1 MSEVID
7 IAQILLVDDEKIFA
21 GPFLRHAKKLHLNAH
36 WEATGRS
43 ALNYLLGN
51 HNNIALVV
59 LDMDLPDLNGF
70 DVQKAITRLYP
81 HIHII
86 ITTARM
92 LSETDYIVGIEL
104 NAKQYLDKGLG
115 LNVLF
120 SHIRQNLQR
129 SSKQTKEG
137 KGKALKY
144 DKGLKYDEGAGQF
157 IFNGNALRITKAQRT
172 ILLTLYNNPNTC
184 ISSETLIS
192 KAGLVPTA
200 LIRTYIS
207 RIRASLKVVGLN
219 NPENLIKSETNEG
232 YRYSP

>member
-21 GPFLRHAKKLHLNAH
+21 GPFLRHTKKLHLNAH

-43 ALNYLLGN
+43 ALNYLLDN

-70 DVQKAITRLYP
+70 DVQKEITRLYP

-86 ITTARM
+86 IITARM

-129 SSKQTKEG
+129 LNKQTKER

-144 DKGLKYDEGAGQF
+144 DEGTRLF
-157 IFNGNALRITKAQRT
+157 TFNGNTLSLTKAQKT

-184 ISSETLIS
+184 ISVETLKS

-200 LIRTYIS
+200 LIKTYIS
-207 RIRASLKVVGLN
+207 KIRASLKDAGLN

>member
-21 GPFLRHAKKLHLNAH
+21 GPFLRHAGKLRLNAH
-36 WEATGRS
+36 WESTGRS
-43 ALNYLLGN
+43 ALNYLSGN
-51 HNNIALVV
+51 HNNVALVV
-59 LDMDLPDLNGF
+59 LDMDLPDMNGF

-86 ITTARM
+86 IITARM

-129 SSKQTKEG
+129 LNKQTK
-137 KGKALKY
+137 KRRGKALI
-144 DKGLKYDEGAGQF
+144 YDEGAGQF
-157 IFNGNALRITKAQRT
+157 TFNGNALSLTRAQRI

-184 ISSETLIS
+184 ISSKTLIS
-192 KAGLVPTA
+192 RADLVSTA
-200 LIRTYIS
+200 LIRTYIF
-207 RIRASLKVVGLN
+207 RIRASFRDAGLN
-219 NPENLIKSETNEG
+219 NPENLIILETNEG